1 MVSGAHSRE
10 ALGRG
15 GRTKEAGNL
24 SQAEDGLI
32 KTMPGRG
39 VRLSAT
45 KEASEGLL
53 GQRCP
58 TADSFPITRQPG
70 LNGGGKERL
79 SPFHKP
85 VPGTGAAHRKA
96 QVRLIE

>member
-15 GRTKEAGNL
+15 GRSKEAGNL
-24 SQAEDGLI
+24 SQAVDGLI
-32 KTMPGRG
+32 KTMPGGG

-45 KEASEGLL
+45 KDASEGLL

-58 TADSFPITRQPG
+58 TADSFPITSQPG
-70 LNGGGKERL
+70 LSGGGKGI
-79 SPFHKP
+79 S
-85 VPGTGAAHRKA
+85 VPSTSQCLA
-96 QVRLIE
+96 QGQPIGKLR

>member
-32 KTMPGRG
+32 KTMPGGG

-58 TADSFPITRQPG
+58 KWIPSLSLASRFSTVVARSISVPSTSQCLAQGQPI
-70 LNGGGKERL
+70 GKL
-79 SPFHKP
+79 
-85 VPGTGAAHRKA
+85 G
-96 QVRLIE
+96 